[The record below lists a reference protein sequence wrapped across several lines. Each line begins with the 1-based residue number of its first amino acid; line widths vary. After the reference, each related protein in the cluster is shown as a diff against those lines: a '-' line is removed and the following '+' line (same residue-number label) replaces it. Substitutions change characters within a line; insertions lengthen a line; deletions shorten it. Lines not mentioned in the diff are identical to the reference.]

1 MNGAVKAP
9 IVADG
14 GSSCLTSR
22 QSTSTPIVAYA
33 VTGMCE
39 AVPPPNDRP
48 PCFEPIGGTRLLE
61 NLADIMIIIT
71 IDEKCLRV
79 LGKGQDHNIFHSDNL
94 LVKRIVLLLAGIDSF
109 EIFHMV
115 IAGGGNTW
123 SKRKSDHVRK

>member
-48 PCFEPIGGTRLLE
+48 PCFEPIGGTRLLK
-61 NLADIMIIIT
+61 NLADVF
-71 IDEKCLRV
+71 DQKCLRV
-79 LGKGQDHNIFHSDNL
+79 LGNGQDHNIFHSDNL
-94 LVKRIVLLLAGIDSF
+94 LVKRIVLLAGIDSF
-109 EIFHMV
+109 EIFHMG

-123 SKRKSDHVRK
+123 SKRKSDHELK